1 MKIPLYR
8 AFTDAG
14 DVRKVSS
21 VLKRGLN
28 WAIGP
33 EVAEFERLVASYV
46 GRKHAVSFNS
56 GTSALHATMMALRVR
71 GGDEV
76 LVPSFTFIATA
87 NAALFVGASPV
98 FADIER
104 ATYGLDP
111 GSVDGAI
118 TRKTKVLVPVHIGG
132 VVCRYAA
139 ELERLGRERKLV
151 VVEDACEALGATAG
165 GRKGGTYGEASVLS
179 FCANKLISTGEG
191 GMVLTDRRDLYE
203 RLKLVSSH
211 GRLDRVPYFNS
222 SASSDYVELG
232 FNWRISSM
240 TAALGVSQMGKLER
254 AIRLR
259 RNVARMLTERL
270 SRIGDVDAPVEPK
283 GFRHTYQ
290 MYTVRVKAGRKARD
304 GLNGFLSSRGITSKV
319 YFDPIHRTQFYR
331 TLLGRKAP
339 RLPVT
344 DWVSSR
350 VLTIPIY
357 PRMTREEVDYVA
369 DSVRKYFSPRG

>member
-1 MKIPLYR
+1 LKIPLYR
-8 AFTDAG
+8 AFTDSG
-14 DVRKVSS
+14 DIRKVSA

-46 GRKHAVSFNS
+46 GRKYAVSFNS
-56 GTSALHATMMALRVR
+56 GTSALHATMISLGVKE
-71 GGDEV
+71 GDEV
-76 LVPSFTFIATA
+76 VVPSFTFIATA

-98 FADIER
+98 FADVER

-111 GSVDGAI
+111 GSVEGAI
-118 TRKTKVLVPVHIGG
+118 TRKTKVVIPVHIGG
-132 VVCRYAA
+132 VVCRYA
-139 ELERLGRERKLV
+139 EEVERLGRERKLV
-151 VVEDACEALGATAG
+151 VVEDACEALGATVD

-211 GRLDRVPYFNS
+211 GRPDEIPYFNS
-222 SASSDYVELG
+222 SSSSDYVDLG

-240 TAALGVSQMGKLER
+240 TAALGISQLGKLER
-254 AIRLR
+254 AIQLR
-259 RNVARMLTERL
+259 RKVARMLTSRL
-270 SRIGDVDAPVEPK
+270 AGIGEVDPPVEPE

-290 MYTVRVKAGRKARD
+290 MYTVKVKAGRKARD
-304 GLNGFLSSRGITSKV
+304 GLNSFLSSRGITSKV
-319 YFDPIHRTQFYR
+319 YFDPIHRTRFYR
-331 TLLGRKAP
+331 KLLDGRAP

-357 PRMTREEVDYVA
+357 PRMTKKEIDYVA
-369 DSVRKYFSPRG
+369 DSVGEYFGRRR